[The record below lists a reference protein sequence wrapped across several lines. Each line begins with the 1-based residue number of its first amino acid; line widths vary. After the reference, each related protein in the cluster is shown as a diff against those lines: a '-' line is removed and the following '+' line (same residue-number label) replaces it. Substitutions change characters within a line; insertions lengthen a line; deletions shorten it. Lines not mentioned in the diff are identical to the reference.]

1 MKRLLL
7 ILFYITTFSSIV
19 GNSAIIY
26 NNSTSP
32 IFVWPIPEKNT
43 PGMIARIP
51 NRAPDVITTPA
62 KISWPGSASSLVVIA
77 DKGNNGAIF
86 QKIVDQLVYEYTRIY
101 HSPSNYN
108 WAEKVWIAL
117 YNNAQWSS
125 GDAFEIFY
133 QKGSLTGA
141 ASAKALLEPIKDFKL
156 VIYTTKGA
164 HNNLFFHGASAA
176 IDSPDA
182 KDLENKYKSTE

>member
-1 MKRLLL
+1 MKNIRLF
-7 ILFYITTFSSIV
+7 LFLTTTCSSII

-32 IFVWPIPEKNT
+32 IFVWPIPEKNA

-51 NRAPDVITTPA
+51 NRTPGVITAPA
-62 KISWPGSASSLVVIA
+62 KIAWPGSASSLVVIA
-77 DKGNNGAIF
+77 DKGDNGATF

-108 WAEKVWIAL
+108 WAEKVWIAM
-117 YNNAQWSS
+117 YNAQWSS

-133 QKGSLTGA
+133 QKGTLTGA
-141 ASAKALLEPIKDFKL
+141 ASTKALIEPVKDFKL
-156 VIYTTKGA
+156 IIYTTKGA
-164 HNNLFFHGASAA
+164 HNNLFFHGASAP
-176 IDSPDA
+176 IDSPEA
-182 KDLENKYKSTE
+182 KDLENKYKSAE